1 MHISGI
7 IAKLTKVTAL
17 CLLFMPLN
25 SCNESDCLSSGGE
38 KITEVIYS
46 GEFNSVQ
53 IFDTFD
59 VYCVQDS
66 LNKVEVELEETYI
79 KNIFIEND
87 GSSLK
92 ISNKNKCR
100 FLKSSGNIPKIILHF
115 SSLDSAIFY
124 ESGRFFSDDTIK
136 NSRFLLRFVSEAGYC
151 DFIVNTNHLAVSV
164 WGEGNTGEFKVR
176 GKTDYFQVLTDG
188 TSFLYADDLISDF
201 VHITNFSVGNIYVQ
215 AQKTISASI
224 YCSGNVFYKGNP
236 EILNYTTYNSG
247 KMIENNN

>member
-136 NSRFLLRFVSEAGYC
+136 NSRFLLRFVSEA
-151 DFIVNTNHLAVSV
+151 
-164 WGEGNTGEFKVR
+164 
-176 GKTDYFQVLTDG
+176 
-188 TSFLYADDLISDF
+188 
-201 VHITNFSVGNIYVQ
+201 
-215 AQKTISASI
+215 
-224 YCSGNVFYKGNP
+224 
-236 EILNYTTYNSG
+236 
-247 KMIENNN
+247 